1 MSVGLYSHTTR
12 ATGTVLTASIYNS
25 DHQNHITNQ
34 NPSATGG
41 YSDSVGQMQTVTDPG
56 GVGTESLAPHLAGEL
71 ERIRFCIKRITN
83 KSHWYV
89 APSFNLDSIGNP
101 TDFAFSETLKAT
113 GDLTPA
119 QINAN
124 QNDYAPT
131 GHADAFTF
139 RLSSDAIRTITGL
152 AGGAAGRII
161 EIANVGANAIQLTH
175 EDAGSAAGN
184 RFVLNSGQ
192 APLTLSA
199 GEAMMFKYDGTLLRW
214 RPMNT
219 ADMASPS
226 FTNLAVT
233 GNNTFGGYTDYTEIA
248 APANPAA
255 NNLRVFAK
263 DISGVTVPAALDSAG
278 SDPTIPARS
287 YAEYTTNENLN
298 TAIPM
303 DNTIPQNTEGQQPS
317 GLSVS
322 ITPKRP
328 NSRVRVICELFG
340 ACLSAQAD
348 DSEDWT
354 MALFKDS
361 GANALK
367 AVRVGAGVNNAVN
380 GTITNSNGTLVYE
393 EAPGAG
399 TFTYS
404 IRVGPKDSPGGATL
418 RLNGTTSGQ
427 LYGGVAKSSL
437 VAEEIFV

>member
-226 FTNLAVT
+226 FTNISAS
-233 GNNTFGGYTDYTEIA
+233 GNATVSGNITLSGYQDFSEIA

-255 NNLRVFAK
+255 NALRRFVK
-263 DISGVTVPAALDSAG
+263 DVSGVTVPAYLDSAG
-278 SDPTIPARS
+278 ADPSIPARG
-287 YAEYTTNENLN
+287 YAEYVDNSDLTS
-298 TAIPM
+298 IPL
-303 DNTIPQNTEGQQPS
+303 DDSIPQNTEGTEV
-317 GLSVS
+317 LSVA
-322 ITPKRP
+322 ITLKRP
-328 NSRVRVICELFG
+328 NSRVRVRFNSFCG
-340 ACLSAQAD
+340 GTAASALTA
-348 DSEDWT
+348 
-354 MALFKDS
+354 ALFIDS
-361 GANALK
+361 GVD
-367 AVRVGAGVNNAVN
+367 AVQASSGGVSGNDRPYPL
-380 GTITNSNGTLVYE
+380 SLDYE
-393 EAPGAG
+393 HAPGGVGPFTYKVRAGPGTAG
-399 TFTYS
+399 T
-404 IRVGPKDSPGGATL
+404 G
-418 RLNGTTSGQ
+418 RLNG
-427 LYGGVAKSSL
+427 LHNARRYGGAARATL
-437 VAEEIFV
+437 VVEEIFI